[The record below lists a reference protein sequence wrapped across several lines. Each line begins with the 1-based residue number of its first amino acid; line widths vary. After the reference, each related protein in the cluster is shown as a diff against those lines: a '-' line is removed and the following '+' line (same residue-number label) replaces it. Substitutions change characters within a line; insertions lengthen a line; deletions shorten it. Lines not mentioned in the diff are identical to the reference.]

1 MEAKQELNQELQ
13 KMKSQLNQSERRNDE
28 GNKQLKAMREE
39 LSRMKQENEKLKF
52 GGGGSFLFS
61 FFCLFSLTLNNHTF
75 FFFDKPVIYLSTG
88 FLTLFHFQTQLLSRL
103 LGFGS
108 SFENANLMLIEKSHW
123 LSM

>member
-1 MEAKQELNQELQ
+1 MEMEAKQELNQELQ

-61 FFCLFSLTLNNHTF
+61 FS
-75 FFFDKPVIYLSTG
+75 DSIAESITG
-88 FLTLFHFQTQLLSRL
+88 FWKFVW
-103 LGFGS
+103 
-108 SFENANLMLIEKSHW
+108 IEKGHW

>member
-61 FFCLFSLTLNNHTF
+61 FFFVFFNPQQPHFFLTIYW
-75 FFFDKPVIYLSTG
+75 FFDSLSFSDSIAESITG
-88 FLTLFHFQTQLLSRL
+88 FWKFV
-103 LGFGS
+103 
-108 SFENANLMLIEKSHW
+108 
-123 LSM
+123 